1 MAHSKLIL
9 AVLQGEDYGDVVR
22 QLNENGIF
30 VTILHSTGGFLRKRS
45 VTIMIGVEEA
55 KLEQVLD
62 LLKETAGRR
71 TVTLYQN
78 PGSMPPPHGSRR
90 CLPPPPWKSAKAV
103 LPSSCW
109 TWNVWKNID
118 LFILKLKIH
127 TTQGKGPHFVV
138 LFLVHISASRRR
150 LLQKEESGGS
160 PSPVSRLT

>member
-1 MAHSKLIL
+1 
-9 AVLQGEDYGDVVR
+9 
-22 QLNENGIF
+22 
-30 VTILHSTGGFLRKRS
+30 
-45 VTIMIGVEEA
+45 MIGVEEA

-78 PGSMPPPHGSRR
+78 PGSMPPRTG
-90 CLPPPPWKSAKAV
+90 LPPLFASTPMEVCQGGVA
-103 LPSSCW
+103 SSCW

-127 TTQGKGPHFVV
+127 TTQGKD
-138 LFLVHISASRRR
+138 HILWSFSLSIYQPPAAGSSRR
-150 LLQKEESGGS
+150 KESGGS